1 MVLEL
6 GSMGSKRRRLELVEI
21 TIGIEIF
28 RETITELKLSVE
40 DNTLKAER
48 RMEKKKP
55 VISETL
61 TREWHQPSD
70 WESKLIPICGFYTA
84 TRRFKMQHLD

>member
-48 RMEKKKP
+48 RMEKKTP

-61 TREWHQPSD
+61 TRVASALRLGEQAYSNMWILHSN
-70 WESKLIPICGFYTA
+70 
-84 TRRFKMQHLD
+84 